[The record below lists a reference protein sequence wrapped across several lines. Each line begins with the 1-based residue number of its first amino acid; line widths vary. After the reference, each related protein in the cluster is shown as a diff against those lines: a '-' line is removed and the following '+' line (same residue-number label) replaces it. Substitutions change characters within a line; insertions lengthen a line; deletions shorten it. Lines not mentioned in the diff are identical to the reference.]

1 MNMAARIESGQ
12 MQLRGA
18 GGVPMVQVQ
27 PQQVDYIGPRV
38 AAQGNSQLAQLLDR
52 MSANAFQTAAEMR
65 ADEGLQY
72 VVDHPPSTEQLN
84 AAKNGDPNSLIPSG
98 NFSYFD
104 KAVRKARSFEL
115 ASEFNIEMSNVANNI
130 ALEAQQGLIT
140 AEQARDKLNN
150 AQAGMSKSLAQID
163 SEATLKFRATSAMH
177 GNTIVNEVYKVQLQ
191 KEKAKKTIKL
201 DQFFDN
207 QISHL
212 QMTIDQGFWVDANGQ
227 KKSIDEK
234 VEVIRAVISD
244 AAISIGDIGIQKEY
258 SEKFKV
264 ELRNAK
270 INSVT
275 KSLLEADNIEDP
287 DLTLK
292 KIPLGDIGRMSAV
305 LQDLIVNDF
314 DAVAKITAN
323 FMTAVNYR
331 KSTND
336 AKAAEDKKQGEI
348 KAINLLEQIFP
359 LPNSPK
365 RRDLVKQLLI
375 LPEGSVPL
383 SLLQDLLEPKPPKEA
398 ESNQALNFNLL
409 AGIYN
414 NTITKPSQI
423 WSMVGKGITGKDA
436 VTALKLLNTE
446 DRRDSSEL
454 SRGISTLAGIP
465 VIPGSVVAID
475 REGDEF
481 KRRMQLESQS
491 LQIQAEAA
499 AKGEVLTPR
508 QILSKLEDGIN
519 KTRNTETAKAAQ
531 NSLKV
536 FEAQEWVNGPIN
548 NNTLPALERKAGTDK
563 KKLQDL
569 KRIKQLLRQAN
580 GEQ

>member
-1 MNMAARIESGQ
+1 MAIRIESGQ

-52 MSANAFQTAAEMR
+52 MSASAFQTAAEMR

-72 VVDHPPSTEQLN
+72 VVDRPPTTEQLN
-84 AAKNGDPNSLIPSG
+84 AAKNGDPSSLIPSG
-98 NFSYFD
+98 DFSYFD

-140 AEQARDKLNN
+140 AEQARDKLNS

-163 SEATLKFRATSAMH
+163 PEATLKFRATSAMH

-207 QISHL
+207 QIAHL
-212 QMTIDQGFWVDANGQ
+212 QMTIDQGFWVDANGKQ
-227 KKSIDEK
+227 RSIEEK

-244 AAISIGDIGIQKEY
+244 AAISIGDAGLQEKY
-258 SEKFKV
+258 SEKFKI

-275 KSLLEADNIEDP
+275 KSLLDADNMEDP

-292 KIPLGDIGRMSAV
+292 KIPLGDVGRMSFV
-305 LQDLIVNDF
+305 LKDLIVNDF

-336 AKAAEDKKQGEI
+336 AKAAEDKKQGET

-359 LPNSPK
+359 LPDSPK

-383 SLLQDLLEPKPPKEA
+383 GLLKDLLEPKPPKEA
-398 ESNQALNFNLL
+398 ESNQALNFNLIT
-409 AGIYN
+409 GILN
-414 NTITKPSQI
+414 NTITNPKQI
-423 WSMVGKGITGKDA
+423 WALVGKGLTGKDA
-436 VTALKLLNTE
+436 VIALKLLNTE
-446 DRRDSSEL
+446 DKRDSSEL
-454 SRGISTLAGIP
+454 SRGISKLAGIP

-475 REGDEF
+475 READDF

-491 LQIQAEAA
+491 LQIQSEAA
-499 AKGEVLTPR
+499 AKGEVLTTR
-508 QILSKLEDGIN
+508 QILSKLEDGIA
-519 KTRNTETAKAAQ
+519 KTRNTETAKAARK
-531 NSLKV
+531 SLEV
-536 FEAQEWVNGPIN
+536 FEKLEWVNGPIN

-563 KKLQDL
+563 KKLQEL
-569 KRIKQLLRQAN
+569 NRIKQLLRQAN

>member
-1 MNMAARIESGQ
+1 MAARIESGQ

-27 PQQVDYIGPRV
+27 TQPIDYIGQRV

-52 MSANAFQTAAEMR
+52 MSASAFQTAAEMR

-72 VVDHPPSTEQLN
+72 VVDRPPTTEQLN
-84 AAKNGDPNSLIPSG
+84 AAKNGDPSSLIPSG
-98 NFSYFD
+98 DFSYFD

-130 ALEAQQGLIT
+130 ALEAQQGLIS
-140 AEQARDKLNN
+140 AEQARDKLNS

-163 SEATLKFRATSAMH
+163 PEATLKFRATSAMH

-201 DQFFDN
+201 DQFFDT

-212 QMTIDQGFWVDANGQ
+212 QMTIDQGFWVDANGKQ
-227 KKSIDEK
+227 RSIEEK

-244 AAISIGDIGIQKEY
+244 AAISIGDAGLQKEY
-258 SEKFKV
+258 SEKFKI

-275 KSLLEADNIEDP
+275 KSLLDADNMEDP

-292 KIPLGDIGRMSAV
+292 KIPLGDVGRMSFV
-305 LQDLIVNDF
+305 LKDLIVNDF

-336 AKAAEDKKQGEI
+336 AKAAEDKKQGET

-359 LPNSPK
+359 LPDSPK

-383 SLLQDLLEPKPPKEA
+383 SLLKDLLEPKPPKEA
-398 ESNQALNFNLL
+398 ESNQALHFNLL
-409 AGIYN
+409 AGIYS
-414 NTITKPSQI
+414 NTITNPKQI
-423 WSMVGKGITGKDA
+423 WALVGKGITGKDA
-436 VTALKLLNTE
+436 VAALKLLQSE
-446 DRRDSSEL
+446 DRRDSSL
-454 SRGISTLAGIP
+454 LDRGISQLAGIP
-465 VIPGSVVAID
+465 VIPGSVVVLD
-475 REGDEF
+475 PKGEEF
-481 KRRMQLESQS
+481 KRRNELKAQA
-491 LQIQAEAA
+491 LQIEAA
-499 AKGEVLTPR
+499 AALDGKMLTPR
-508 QILSKLEDGIN
+508 QILDKLEDN
-519 KTRNTETAKAAQ
+519 LSKKRNTESAKAARQ
-531 NSLKV
+531 LLENNYEKK
-536 FEAQEWVNGPIN
+536 EWINGPI
-548 NNTLPALERKAGTDK
+548 TRESLPALEHKAGKDQI
-563 KKLQDL
+563 KLNDI
-569 KRIKQLLRQAN
+569 KRIKQLLREAN
-580 GEQ
+580 GEE

>member
-1 MNMAARIESGQ
+1 MAARIESGQ

-18 GGVPMVQVQ
+18 GNVPIVQVQ
-27 PQQVDYIGPRV
+27 PQQIDYIGQRV

-140 AEQARDKLNN
+140 AEQARDKLNS

-336 AKAAEDKKQGEI
+336 AKATEDKKQGEI

-499 AKGEVLTPR
+499 AKGEVLTSR
-508 QILSKLEDGIN
+508 QILSKLEDGIA